1 MGVHQSTG
9 QPAGHPDLA
18 VVNECGNEACHDGVA
33 GVLLHVGEIRTRT
46 TERSSSNPSAY
57 LQPVALSA
65 TVSSSSGAPAGT
77 VVFYDGSSTLGTAT
91 LANGSA
97 TISVSSLSVGSHV
110 ITTLYQGSL
119 KFNSSVS
126 SPLTQVV
133 TTANTTTSIGSSAN
147 PVLLNKYVTYT
158 ATVASQYGAAA
169 TGTVTFQDNGA
180 TVATVGV
187 TNNQAAFTTKYKTAG
202 VQLMTA
208 IYSGDSNNLGS
219 ASSIFQE
226 DVGKPPYASKTTVAT
241 SGSPS
246 VVGQPVTFTATVT
259 SADGAIPNG
268 ETVTFYADPKEIGTG
283 ATHGGV
289 ATFTTSSLAAKT
301 YTIKATYAG
310 DGTFKESSGTTIQ
323 VVDGDATTATL
334 ASSLNPSIY
343 GQTVTWTAT
352 VTTSGSIPP
361 TGKVN
366 FEWDGDSIGTATLNA
381 SGVTTLTK
389 SNLNADPYPLT
400 AVYAGDAN
408 NGPSTSAILNQ
419 VVKETTSAATL
430 SSSANPSTQGQA
442 ITFTAKITS
451 PTVTATGPVTFTA
464 GKTVLGTAQLSG
476 GKAKF
481 TTSTLA
487 VGTTTVKATYYGDS
501 NIAESSA
508 SVTQT
513 VNP

>member
-1 MGVHQSTG
+1 M
-9 QPAGHPDLA
+9 
-18 VVNECGNEACHDGVA
+18 
-33 GVLLHVGEIRTRT
+33 
-46 TERSSSNPSAY
+46 
-57 LQPVALSA
+57 
-65 TVSSSSGAPAGT
+65 
-77 VVFYDGSSTLGTAT
+77 
-91 LANGSA
+91 
-97 TISVSSLSVGSHV
+97 
-110 ITTLYQGSL
+110 
-119 KFNSSVS
+119 
-126 SPLTQVV
+126 
-133 TTANTTTSIGSSAN
+133 
-147 PVLLNKYVTYT
+147 
-158 ATVASQYGAAA
+158 
-169 TGTVTFQDNGA
+169 
-180 TVATVGV
+180 

-226 DVGKPPYASKTTVAT
+226 YVGKPPYASKTTVAT

-246 VVGQPVTFTATVT
+246 EVGQPVTFTATVT

-289 ATFTTSSLAAKT
+289 ATFTTASLAAKT

-323 VVDGDATTATL
+323 VVDGDATTTTL

-366 FEWDGDSIGTATLNA
+366 FEWDGFSIGTATLNA

-451 PTVTATGPVTFTA
+451 PTVTATGPVTFTV
-464 GKTVLGTAQLSG
+464 GETLLGTAELSG
-476 GKAKF
+476 GKATF
-481 TTSTLA
+481 TTSTLP
-487 VGTTTVKATYYGDS
+487 VGSTTVTATYNGDS